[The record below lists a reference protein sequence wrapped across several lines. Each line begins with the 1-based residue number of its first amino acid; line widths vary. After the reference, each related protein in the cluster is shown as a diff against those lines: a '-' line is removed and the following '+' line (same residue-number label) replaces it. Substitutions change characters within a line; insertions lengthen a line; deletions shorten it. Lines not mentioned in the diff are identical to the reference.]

1 MKLYEIDAEIL
12 NCIDTESGEIIDPE
26 KLNALQIER
35 EKKIENVALWVKNLN
50 ADLRALKAEKEAFAE
65 REKQAKAKID
75 SLSRWLGGALGY
87 TRFETPKVKISFRN
101 SEAVEI
107 TDEQAIPKEYLREK
121 IETSP
126 DKAAIKEAL
135 KSNFQVPGAAL
146 VQNKNISIK

>member
-12 NCIDTESGEIIDPE
+12 NCIDAESGEIINAE

-35 EKKIENVALWVKNLN
+35 ERKIENVALWVKNLN

-65 REKQAKAKID
+65 REKQTKAKID

-107 TDEQAIPKEYLREK
+107 TDEQAIQKNTYEK
-121 IETSP
+121 
-126 DKAAIKEAL
+126 KL
-135 KSNFQVPGAAL
+135 KQRPTKRRL
-146 VQNKNISIK
+146 KKL